1 MFGTKSQKRF
11 FGHLPWRIKDTPP
24 IYIAKSAIFKFWVF
38 WVISMHLII
47 LYVIDIHNVMC
58 FKPFLPLYDHF
69 TIWRFLV
76 RNWQYK
82 LKPCHIYIFLIA
94 FLSLIS
100 FDQIVLSHIWAR
112 TFDIGSPFPTTWPD
126 IWLKWLWWTTIQL
139 REWMPSL
146 FRQHCCHTLFV
157 NQY

>member
-1 MFGTKSQKRF
+1 MQITIVHGIFLL
-11 FGHLPWRIKDTPP
+11 LPTLDLWGLPS
-24 IYIAKSAIFKFWVF
+24 YIEINNFQILSILGNF
-38 WVISMHLII
+38 MHLII
-47 LYVIDIHNVMC
+47 LYVIDIHNVLC
-58 FKPFLPLYDHF
+58 LEPFLPLYDHF

-94 FLSLIS
+94 FLSLTS

-146 FRQHCCHTLFV
+146 FGQYCGYILFV